1 MSSKITS
8 VDNERIKHINYV
20 MDELYSRL
28 SDIYESL
35 IDREIKDCKEKI
47 VAMSKELKKLS
58 DSMSDDA

>member
-1 MSSKITS
+1 MSSKVTS

-20 MDELYSRL
+20 MDDLYSRL